1 MQSIN
6 VKPGQVFLL
15 ELEAALSENEKAA
28 LLLEWNKI
36 LPNNPIVITKKGSLS
51 ILTTD

>member
-1 MQSIN
+1 MQIN
-6 VKPGQVFLL
+6 PIKPGQVFLL

-36 LPNNPIVITKKGSLS
+36 LPNNPVIIVKKGSLNV
-51 ILTTD
+51 LAT